1 MVQPHIPSDGRAAPV
16 KEVLFVDCCV
26 RREKSRTR
34 RVARAFL
41 DALDPARFRVTTVDP
56 EREGMQPLLGEFFA
70 AREELLERGEL
81 DHPRFRFARQFAGAD
96 LVVIAAPF
104 WDLSFPAILKIY
116 IENISV
122 DGITFASTAEGL
134 RGLCR
139 GSHLIFFTTRG
150 GYFDGS
156 PLEQGSRYL
165 EALKDFFGF
174 GAYLCVA
181 GDGLDAGDPGPVLE
195 RACREARALGQ
206 RLPD

>member
-1 MVQPHIPSDGRAAPV
+1 M

-34 RVARAFL
+34 QVARAFL
-41 DALDPARFRVTTVDP
+41 DALDPVRFRVTAVDP
-56 EREGMQPLLGEFFA
+56 EREGMQPLLGEFFS
-70 AREELLERGEL
+70 AREELLARGAL
-81 DHPRFRFARQFAGAD
+81 DHPRFRFARQFAAAG

-122 DGITFASTAEGL
+122 DGITFAAEGAGL

-139 GSHLIFFTTRG
+139 GSHLIFLTTRG
-150 GYFDGS
+150 GYFHGS

-174 GAYLCVA
+174 GAYACVA
-181 GDGLDAGDPGPVLE
+181 GDGMDVGDPAAVLA
-195 RACREARALGQ
+195 RACREARALA
-206 RLPD
+206 RTL